1 MKVTRFYSTNKGVNY
16 FDEWGYPQIY
26 NALSGL
32 CDEDSF
38 AIGADSYKFVGLV
51 DDEPITG
58 YLRFNDDETA
68 TAIHIDATPNIA
80 NVIARLA
87 VSISDDIAAEFDI
100 TDNALDV
107 ALYDQRK

>member
-1 MKVTRFYSTNKGVNY
+1 MKVTRFYSTIKGVN
-16 FDEWGYPQIY
+16 FFEEWGGEQIL
-26 NALSGL
+26 NALSEL

-38 AIGADSYKFVGLV
+38 AIGASSYKFVGLV

-68 TAIHIDATPNIA
+68 TAIHINANPNMA

-87 VSISDDIAAEFDI
+87 VSISDDIAAEFDF
-100 TDNALDV
+100 TGDALDV

>member
-1 MKVTRFYSTNKGVNY
+1 MKVTRFYSTIKGVN
-16 FDEWGYPQIY
+16 FFEEWGGEQIL
-26 NALSGL
+26 NALSEL

-38 AIGADSYKFVGLV
+38 AIGVDSYKFVGLV
-51 DDEPITG
+51 DDKLITG

-68 TAIHIDATPNIA
+68 TAIHINATPNMA

>member
-1 MKVTRFYSTNKGVNY
+1 MKVTRFYSNKGVN
-16 FDEWGYPQIY
+16 FFEEWGGEQIL

-32 CDEDSF
+32 CDEGRF
-38 AIGADSYKFVGLV
+38 VIGVDSYKFIGWV

-68 TAIHIDATPNIA
+68 TAIHIDATPNMA

-87 VSISDDIAAEFDI
+87 VSISDDIAAEFDFI
-100 TDNALDV
+100 GNALDV

>member
-1 MKVTRFYSTNKGVNY
+1 MKVTRFYSTIKDVN
-16 FDEWGYPQIY
+16 FFEEWGGEQIL

-38 AIGADSYKFVGLV
+38 AISANSSKFVGLV

-68 TAIHIDATPNIA
+68 TAIHINATPNMA

-87 VSISDDIAAEFDI
+87 VSISDDIAAEFEI

>member
-1 MKVTRFYSTNKGVNY
+1 MKVTRFYSTIKGVN
-16 FDEWGYPQIY
+16 FFEEWGGEQIL
-26 NALSGL
+26 NALSEL

-38 AIGADSYKFVGLV
+38 AIGVDSYKFVGLV

-68 TAIHIDATPNIA
+68 TAIHINATPNMA

-87 VSISDDIAAEFDI
+87 VSISDDIAAEFEF